1 MRIWNFDPSQDN
13 LLVDIG
19 FSYADPDP
27 VVEGSWLIPSNACTV
42 EPGPDIEGKTQHFSI
57 TLNSWYY
64 TDIPATPAEPVSP
77 PTPEDIRQQ
86 KNMEARTYLTSTDWY
101 IIRKIETGTAV
112 PDAILIAR
120 QAARADIID

>member
-27 VVEGSWLIPSNACTV
+27 VVSGSWLIPANACTV
-42 EPGPDIEGKTQHFSI
+42 EPGPAIAGKTQHFN
-57 TLNSWYY
+57 TTADEWYY
-64 TDIPATPAEPVSP
+64 LDIPIQAAEPAAVQ
-77 PTPEDIRQQ
+77 TPEEIRQQ
-86 KNMEARTYLTSTDWY
+86 KNVAARVYLTSTDWY
-101 IIRKIETGTAV
+101 IIRKMETGDAV